1 MTADKAM
8 ASNVQDGVGPL
19 PNPWRRVVWGT
30 AAFLLLLPLFA
41 MQFTEEV
48 NWDAVDFIAFG
59 AMLLAACGAYELTT
73 GLSGNSNYR
82 AAFGL
87 AVAASFVLVWVNLAV
102 GIIGR
107 GNNAAKTPDAKW
119 PRRRELLAHLI
130 GVWCRAVRLCP
141 ECIGPPRPFH
151 CGTQ

>member
-1 MTADKAM
+1 MCKTGLARGRTPGGGWSGA
-8 ASNVQDGVGPL
+8 P
-19 PNPWRRVVWGT
+19 RR
-30 AAFLLLLPLFA
+30 FLLLLPLVA

-48 NWDAVDFIAFG
+48 NWGAVDFIAFG
-59 AMLLAACGAYELTT
+59 AMLLAACGAYELATR
-73 GLSGNSNYR
+73 LSGNSNYR

-87 AVAASFVLVWVNLAV
+87 AVAASFVLVWINFAV

-107 GNNAAKTPDAKW
+107 GNNAAKTPDPKW
-119 PRRRELLAHLI
+119 PRRRELLAYLI

>member
-73 GLSGNSNYR
+73 KLSGNSKLPR
-82 AAFGL
+82 RLRPCGR
-87 AVAASFVLVWVNLAV
+87 
-102 GIIGR
+102 GIICPRLGKPCGR
-107 GNNAAKTPDAKW
+107 HHREREQRGQNAGRQVASAS
-119 PRRRELLAHLI
+119 
-130 GVWCRAVRLCP
+130 
-141 ECIGPPRPFH
+141 
-151 CGTQ
+151 